1 MCFAYMESGVHHSQ
15 RCLTLGAPCPGGSSK
30 GSADPAPAQHTRS
43 TGVVFVSE
51 DIRKPREL
59 LGGLHTCVYVLH
71 MSAQLLCF
79 PTYIQAQPHPPLLS
93 RSITLT
99 LIPKYRPHGPLLT
112 HRCTADSLH
121 TYLPGHI
128 CTPRRKSCRALV
140 SWPRATHSSP
150 RLIRAAVRS
159 CCSAISDVH
168 PCSQL
173 EAGPGDLS
181 KSQDICFQPD
191 LPQNLNAISLLFG
204 VPFS

>member
-1 MCFAYMESGVHHSQ
+1 MRVCLAYVCTTVTYPYIYTG
-15 RCLTLGAPCPGGSSK
+15 TTP
-30 GSADPAPAQHTRS
+30 S
-43 TGVVFVSE
+43 T
-51 DIRKPREL
+51 
-59 LGGLHTCVYVLH
+59 
-71 MSAQLLCF
+71 
-79 PTYIQAQPHPPLLS
+79 PP
-93 RSITLT
+93 IKEHTLT
-99 LIPKYRPHGPLLT
+99 LIPKYLPLSVLT
-112 HRCTADSLH
+112 HPCTADGLH

-128 CTPRRKSCRALV
+128 CTLRRKSCRALV

-181 KSQDICFQPD
+181 KNQDICFQPD
-191 LPQNLNAISLLFG
+191 FPQNLNAVSLVFG